1 MAWGMIVSSASLFGM
16 LLLALY
22 GDYIEESIV
31 ADQGDLGPESAA
43 APKKDRASKCQPV
56 ESLKHAA

>member
-31 ADQGDLGPESAA
+31 ADQKDQETGPVATPQKDQ
-43 APKKDRASKCQPV
+43 APKSQPAA
-56 ESLKHAA
+56 SLKHAA